1 MAQVLS
7 MDLVYKF
14 FEAANMQRWN
24 DHLRPVEF
32 TELDKQAHKM
42 VIAWVLASFEEK
54 ERCIK
59 VDWVKIIEGAM
70 FSFLQRIILTDL
82 KPPVFHRIKRERE
95 VELNQ
100 YVFRELQRTVP
111 DLDPEFFNRFKS
123 YFEDKDNDSVE
134 RRVLRAAHYLATKWE
149 FDLVYAA
156 NSNMQGVKDTMRNI
170 EMQIEDHYDLIGVQ
184 RISLEKK
191 SHGFIDFCGQL
202 RFQQR
207 WARSPRIPRTTVLGH
222 MLMVANTAYLC
233 SLDKGMGPKRIYN
246 NYFTALFHDL
256 PEVLTK
262 DIISP
267 VKRSVSGLEDLLESY
282 ERELVEDKLLPLL
295 PSQWH
300 RDFEYLLFNP
310 FDDRI
315 RRGGVVVQLPGGIGS
330 DCLDED
336 QPVDGSLIKSCD
348 QFAAFMEAQTSI
360 HYGVRSKTL
369 EEGMLELRNT
379 LSQKMSHGVDFEMLI
394 KRFDEMKV

>member
-1 MAQVLS
+1 MSQVLN

-42 VIAWVLASFEEK
+42 VIAWVLASFEER
-54 ERCIK
+54 ERKIK
-59 VDWVKIIEGAM
+59 IDWVKLIEGAM
-70 FSFLQRIILTDL
+70 FSFLQRIVLTDL
-82 KPPVFHRIKRERE
+82 KPPVFHRIKKERGA
-95 VELNQ
+95 ELNQ
-100 YVFRELQRTVP
+100 YVFREIQRTVP
-111 DLDPEFFNRFKS
+111 DLNPEFFSRFKS
-123 YFEDKDNDSVE
+123 YFEDQDGDSVE

-149 FDLVYAA
+149 FNLVYDA

-222 MLMVANTAYLC
+222 MLMVANTTYLC
-233 SLDKGMGPKRIYN
+233 SLDMGMGPKRTYN

-282 ERELVEDKLLPLL
+282 ERELVEEKLLPLL

-315 RRGGVVVQLPGGIGS
+315 CQDGVAISVKGGLGS
-330 DCLDED
+330 DCSDD
-336 QPVDGSLIKSCD
+336 DRPVDGALIKSCD

-360 HYGVRSKTL
+360 RYGVKSKTL
-369 EEGMLELRNT
+369 EEGMQELRQV
-379 LSQKMSHGVDFEMLI
+379 LSDEKPHGVDFGRLI
-394 KRFDEMKV
+394 RRFDEMRV